1 MNRNDQ
7 DPEEVRSYVRDR
19 MAGDLPPEFI
29 GDVMN
34 DVHRTPQRRRGSGGW
49 PILAGLGTVVAAA
62 ALVII
67 VLPLLDGDGVGEGP
81 SPTASASV
89 SAEASPTSVPSEAQS
104 QGESASAS
112 VEATEEPIGEF
123 GPILSMTPEEAFGA
137 ARSCENPGAITS
149 VGDQTDDRYGISMP
163 EDWHFN
169 TAFDNWAECTL
180 FGPEPI
186 DSTSDGTTPAGAMI
200 VINLPPGG
208 DFMTDG
214 SSVETEEYTVDGVA
228 AVRYT
233 IQPGGFVTAPTVVW
247 IVAINGQLPAEGNAM
262 PYLAVSTSAADVD
275 EFERNVDVL
284 DRMIATLDI
293 LE

>member
-1 MNRNDQ
+1 M
-7 DPEEVRSYVRDR
+7 S
-19 MAGDLPPEFI
+19 
-29 GDVMN
+29 
-34 DVHRTPQRRRGSGGW
+34 DVHRTPQRRRGWGGW
-49 PILAGLGTVVAAA
+49 PVLAGLVTVAAAA
-62 ALVII
+62 ALVIV

-81 SPTASASV
+81 TP
-89 SAEASPTSVPSEAQS
+89 
-104 QGESASAS
+104 SASAS
-112 VEATEEPIGEF
+112 VETSASSVPSEAPSAAESASASADPTEEPIGEF
-123 GPILSMTPEEAFGA
+123 GPIWSMTPEEAFGA

-149 VGDQTDDRYGISMP
+149 VGSPTDDRYGISMP

-186 DSTSDGTTPAGAMI
+186 EPTSDGTTPEGAVI

-208 DFMTDG
+208 DFMPDG

-247 IVAINGQLPAEGNAM
+247 IVAINGQLPAEGNDM
-262 PYLAVSTSAADVD
+262 PYLAVQTSSSDAD
-275 EFERNVDVL
+275 ELQRNVDVL